1 MSKPRK
7 TLAAVRKEAE
17 DKGFVSGYQ
26 AAMMNLKSTHIHH
39 KQEADLAML
48 QAATELMK
56 QAASAMSKA
65 GYLATAVK
73 KGNTNF

>member
-7 TLAAVRKEAE
+7 TLAEVRKEAQ
-17 DKGFVSGYQ
+17 DKGFVQGYQ
-26 AAMMNLKSTHIHH
+26 QVMVNAQSTHMHH

-65 GYLATAVK
+65 GYLAMAVK